1 MGLDEDSEEDDD
13 DIMGLDDDSEED
25 DDDIMGL
32 DEDSEEND
40 DDIMSLDDD
49 SEDDDSLNL
58 DDELDFDSSDEDD
71 DKEDDFLLDSEDN
84 LKITDTPL
92 TNGTTTFS
100 GIANKNYNP
109 NYNISKQL
117 DEIDNEDN
125 EKNSQTVS
133 VENTDM
139 IKIGNNQ
146 KIVAF
151 VGARNCGSSFIVN
164 NLAQLLSEQGVKT
177 AIVDLTKNKNSYY
190 IYTENEETLRNIAYS
205 SFEKLKSG
213 IADGIKVNKC
223 LTVYTALPNSD
234 AEIENKVN
242 TMNTLLNNYNLILL
256 DCDFDTELEFFNMSQ
271 DIYFVQSF
279 DILTIQS
286 LTSFIKK
293 LNMNKIDYENK
304 MKIIVNKHINL
315 GSINERSIVAAMSV
329 YNSPD
334 TTYQL
339 DLFDRNKIE
348 YFIVPFEEKNYC
360 KYLEEVVKCRLT
372 IRGYTKSLLS
382 SLNKLAKSVYP
393 INSKKVKTK

>member
-1 MGLDEDSEEDDD
+1 MV
-13 DIMGLDDDSEED
+13 
-25 DDDIMGL
+25 
-32 DEDSEEND
+32 
-40 DDIMSLDDD
+40 
-49 SEDDDSLNL
+49 NL
-58 DDELDFDSSDEDD
+58 DDESE
-71 DKEDDFLLDSEDN
+71 EEEEGFLLDSGDN
-84 LKITDTPL
+84 LKVTDKTML
-92 TNGTTTFS
+92 NESNSSFS

-109 NYNISKQL
+109 NYDISRQIN
-117 DEIDNEDN
+117 EINGDTSSGDNTTNNEIMSIEDA
-125 EKNSQTVS
+125 
-133 VENTDM
+133 DM
-139 IKIGNNQ
+139 IRIGDNQ
-146 KIVAF
+146 KVVAV
-151 VGARNCGSSFIVN
+151 VGARNNGSSFIVN
-164 NLAQLLSEQGVKT
+164 NLAQLLSEQGIKT

-242 TMNTLLNNYNLILL
+242 TMNTLLNNYDLVLL
-256 DCDFDTELEFFNMSQ
+256 DCDFDTELEFFNLSQ
-271 DIYFVQSF
+271 NIYFVQSF

-293 LNMNKIDYENK
+293 LNMNKIDYESK
-304 MKIIVNKHINL
+304 MKIIINKYVSI

-339 DLFDRNKIE
+339 DLFDRNKAE
-348 YFIVPFEEKNYC
+348 YFLVPFEEKNYC

-372 IRGYTKSLLS
+372 IRGYSKNLLN
-382 SLNKLAKSVYP
+382 SLNKLAKAVYP
-393 INSKKVKTK
+393 INSKKNKTK